1 MLERLTVFM
10 EVIIMKSLI
19 ILATLLASLPI
30 GSTVFANS
38 SEEIFTEVQ
47 RQEIVGAIDNIC
59 ADTWCE
65 GDYNFEFIDFNCNKL
80 DNTCKLSF
88 HFIKTEDNDDQTYS
102 PLQICHFENI
112 KSIKQ
117 IKRERDTLTDK
128 FYEEVSDCI
137 TDLESEL
144 NF

>member
-1 MLERLTVFM
+1 MR
-10 EVIIMKSLI
+10 SLI
-19 ILATLLASLPI
+19 VLASFLATFV
-30 GSTVFANS
+30 TS
-38 SEEIFTEVQ
+38 SALYADSSKEIFTEVQ

-65 GDYNFEFIDFNCNKL
+65 GDYNFEFIDFNCNKQ
-80 DNTCKLSF
+80 DSTCKLSF
-88 HFIKTEDNDDQTYS
+88 YFIRTEDNDAQTYS

-112 KSIKQ
+112 KSMRQ
-117 IKRERDTLTDK
+117 IKRGRGSLTNK

-137 TDLESEL
+137 TTLESEL